1 VEKAMPN
8 VRYELVPCH
17 KCDGD
22 LYGPV
27 GVRVDAD
34 KAIDQQLKKIEIE
47 LSSSHPYHRVN
58 GLSLKRYNDFQ
69 FPSY

>member
-1 VEKAMPN
+1 MSN
-8 VRYELVPCH
+8 IRYELVPCA
-17 KCDGD
+17 KCNGD

-34 KAIDQQLKKIEIE
+34 RGLDLQIKKIEIE
-47 LSSSHPYHRVN
+47 LSSSHPHHRVN
-58 GLSLKRYNDFQ
+58 GLSLKRYGDFQ